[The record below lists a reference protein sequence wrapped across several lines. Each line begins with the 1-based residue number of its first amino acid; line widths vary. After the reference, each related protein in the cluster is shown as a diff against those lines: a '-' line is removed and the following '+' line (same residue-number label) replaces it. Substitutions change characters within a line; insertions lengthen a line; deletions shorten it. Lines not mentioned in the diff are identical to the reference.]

1 MNILILTGRFGMG
14 HVKAAEAIRESV
26 QAADPQIHVNIV
38 DFTDYLFPHAAD
50 HIYQGF
56 HFLVNRCS
64 RVYNYCNRLADHYG
78 RAPFQEALLGKIDR
92 LLAFFQPDLIVAT
105 LPFCGQYISAY
116 KKQRRCT
123 IPLYTYITD
132 VTLHEEWISDG
143 TDLYFAASVQTQDVL
158 LSRGI
163 PPGKII
169 VSGVPVRQAFL
180 TSSQRCSTHPRR
192 HTHVLI
198 MGGGLGMITCRDRLL
213 QELHDAPHVLT
224 TVIAGRNSCL
234 ARQLR
239 ETYPNFRV
247 IGYTEEVH
255 HYMREADLLITK
267 PGGVTTFEAIAA
279 GTPIFFLP
287 PKLEQEKGNA
297 LFIVAAG
304 IGLAL
309 PQQPLLS
316 VISDEMLESMRRNMS
331 KLGESFADSC
341 PLSYFSEKS
350 A

>member
-78 RAPFQEALLGKIDR
+78 HAPFQEALLGRIDR

-116 KKQRRCT
+116 KKQRRC
-123 IPLYTYITD
+123 
-132 VTLHEEWISDG
+132 
-143 TDLYFAASVQTQDVL
+143 
-158 LSRGI
+158 
-163 PPGKII
+163 
-169 VSGVPVRQAFL
+169 
-180 TSSQRCSTHPRR
+180 THPRR